1 MPSTNV
7 PSPKPLAYVVLAVL
21 VLLATIATLLVV
33 FTYWPI
39 GLDIGTFAM
48 LGGWLLLMFRRRVR
62 DLELAG
68 TVGLV
73 TGGAVI
79 TTMTLAP
86 ILSPIL

>member
-1 MPSTNV
+1 MS
-7 PSPKPLAYVVLAVL
+7 SPNPLAYVILALL
-21 VLLATIATLLVV
+21 VLLCTIATLLVV

-39 GLDIGTFAM
+39 GLELGTLAM
-48 LGGWLLLMFRRRVR
+48 LGGWLLLMFRPRVR
-62 DLELAG
+62 DLALAG

-79 TTMTLAP
+79 TTMVLAP